1 MEAKAILETPMTDS
15 YPTNALIEQYGGTRV
30 VAVAMEK
37 GGVGKSTV
45 AILLAIRAAMGLIPE
60 VKKRILVMDFDDQQN
75 TSRAL
80 LKMEPIAGHKAF
92 MAPVHPDFDPSFE
105 GHREWGGRSNS
116 VDLYYGNPVLPYPS
130 SVSDRLD
137 VLPSDGA
144 MLKAFSDAAKRGSK
158 TLLEQIHE
166 EIGNWIKQPDV
177 QSEYDLIICDCP
189 PGANLITIPVLRACT
204 HLIVPTVPE
213 IFGMDGIGKM
223 MADIEDQNRSRE
235 VPIEFIGVLPNQVQR
250 YNEHTVGLEKM
261 RNHPQFGKYVMPFE
275 FHRLKGFL
283 QTSLPLYEQPVAR
296 RKDSD
301 KRAEK
306 EIDIFLKWVR
316 HKMYGAPWK
325 SPKQRGSSKSNASEN
340 VGQGVA

>member
-1 MEAKAILETPMTDS
+1 MTNP
-15 YPTNALIEQYGGTRV
+15 YRNNALIEQYGGTRV
-30 VAVAMEK
+30 IAIAMEK
-37 GGVGKSTV
+37 GGTGKSTI
-45 AILLAIRAAMGLIPE
+45 AILLAIRAALGHIPE

-80 LKMEPIAGHKAF
+80 LKMEPIPGHRAF
-92 MAPVHPDFDPSFE
+92 TAPVHPDFDPTFE

-130 SVSDRLD
+130 DISDRLD

-158 TLLEQIHE
+158 GLLEQIHE

-177 QSEYDLIICDCP
+177 QNEYDLIICDCP

-204 HLIVPTVPE
+204 HLIVPSIPE
-213 IFGMDGIGKM
+213 IFGIDGIGKM
-223 MADIEDQNRSRE
+223 MADIEEQNRSRE
-235 VPIEFIGVLPNQVQR
+235 APIEFIGVLPNQVQR
-250 YNEHTVGLEKM
+250 YNEHTVGLKAM
-261 RNHPQFGKYVMPFE
+261 REHPRFGKHIMPFE

-283 QTSLPLYEQPVAR
+283 QSSLPIDEQLINRNKA
-296 RKDSD
+296 SD

-306 EIDIFLKWVR
+306 QIEIFLHWVR
-316 HKMYGAPWK
+316 HQMYGTPWPPEKEK
-325 SPKQRGSSKSNASEN
+325 SAATSEK
-340 VGQGVA
+340 A